1 MLAARERP
9 PGPAGPAGPVASSS
23 SSAGVTI
30 AVPALARALV
40 RNLVRGLAGACVR
53 VPVRVV
59 AVGQGRPVVESHT
72 HHPVHPATDVEQ
84 VFD

>member
-1 MLAARERP
+1 RP
-9 PGPAGPAGPVASSS
+9 PGPAGPAGPVASVA

-40 RNLVRGLAGACVR
+40 RNLVRNLVRGLAGACVR
-53 VPVRVV
+53 TPVRVV
-59 AVGQGRPVVESHT
+59 AVGHGRPVVESHA
-72 HHPVHPATDVEQ
+72 HHLVHPATDVEQ